1 MLWSMIATQS
11 HQVLTMQAWLGANGY
26 AASAACS
33 ADEGRKLAAAR
44 GGPSL
49 RAPAAARGAL
59 RGRGAAPRRL
69 DGRRAGAGRGTSA
82 DPCVTTNCERGVCTF
97 TARIDPHAGP
107 RGYWKFDECG
117 DVAAPVLGLERG
129 STYVF
134 SQADHSNWY
143 HPMAFAYAYD
153 AEHEGDDDAEMEPD
167 EAPPGGDDSCER
179 DDSCPAP
186 AYYEDGEMAGG
197 GDLGFGDYE
206 DAFRRPKGAWRASAY
221 HAELTLAGDY
231 DGDLFYYCYVHGG
244 MSGRIK
250 VLEGG
255 AKVQEADEPPL
266 PADYYKVP
274 SAYDASCGG
283 YDLEAYRDSG
293 GRCAHETFLC
303 TDDALPKGS
312 FGDCLIAMDCAMDY
326 EMRSFRRPSFFRAR
340 RPSPRRSGARRS
352 RTTRRRPS
360 CTR

>member
-1 MLWSMIATQS
+1 MEEEDEDEAEGPDDNEVVDMLWSMIATQS

-44 GGPSL
+44 GGPPL
-49 RAPAAARGAL
+49 RAPVAAAARGAL
-59 RGRGAAPRRL
+59 RGRGAAAAPRRL

-82 DPCVTTNCERGVCTF
+82 DPCVTTNCKRGVCTF

-186 AYYEDGEMAGG
+186 AYYEDGELAGG

-231 DGDLFYYCYVHGG
+231 GGDLFYYCYVP
-244 MSGRIK
+244 RQR
-250 VLEGG
+250 L
-255 AKVQEADEPPL
+255 
-266 PADYYKVP
+266 
-274 SAYDASCGG
+274 
-283 YDLEAYRDSG
+283 
-293 GRCAHETFLC
+293 
-303 TDDALPKGS
+303 
-312 FGDCLIAMDCAMDY
+312 Y
-326 EMRSFRRPSFFRAR
+326 ERF
-340 RPSPRRSGARRS
+340 
-352 RTTRRRPS
+352 
-360 CTR
+360 

>member
-1 MLWSMIATQS
+1 
-11 HQVLTMQAWLGANGY
+11 
-26 AASAACS
+26 
-33 ADEGRKLAAAR
+33 
-44 GGPSL
+44 
-49 RAPAAARGAL
+49 
-59 RGRGAAPRRL
+59 
-69 DGRRAGAGRGTSA
+69 
-82 DPCVTTNCERGVCTF
+82 
-97 TARIDPHAGP
+97 
-107 RGYWKFDECG
+107 
-117 DVAAPVLGLERG
+117 
-129 STYVF
+129 
-134 SQADHSNWY
+134 
-143 HPMAFAYAYD
+143 
-153 AEHEGDDDAEMEPD
+153 
-167 EAPPGGDDSCER
+167 
-179 DDSCPAP
+179 
-186 AYYEDGEMAGG
+186 
-197 GDLGFGDYE
+197 
-206 DAFRRPKGAWRASAY
+206 
-221 HAELTLAGDY
+221 
-231 DGDLFYYCYVHGG
+231 

-250 VLEGG
+250 VLEDG

-340 RPSPRRSGARRS
+340 RPSPPAVRLSFARAARAPVRPDVSFRARRPSPRRPGARRS

>member
-1 MLWSMIATQS
+1 
-11 HQVLTMQAWLGANGY
+11 
-26 AASAACS
+26 
-33 ADEGRKLAAAR
+33 
-44 GGPSL
+44 
-49 RAPAAARGAL
+49 
-59 RGRGAAPRRL
+59 
-69 DGRRAGAGRGTSA
+69 
-82 DPCVTTNCERGVCTF
+82 
-97 TARIDPHAGP
+97 
-107 RGYWKFDECG
+107 
-117 DVAAPVLGLERG
+117 
-129 STYVF
+129 
-134 SQADHSNWY
+134 
-143 HPMAFAYAYD
+143 
-153 AEHEGDDDAEMEPD
+153 
-167 EAPPGGDDSCER
+167 
-179 DDSCPAP
+179 
-186 AYYEDGEMAGG
+186 
-197 GDLGFGDYE
+197 
-206 DAFRRPKGAWRASAY
+206 
-221 HAELTLAGDY
+221 
-231 DGDLFYYCYVHGG
+231 

-303 TDDALPKGS
+303 TDDALPAGS

-340 RPSPRRSGARRS
+340 RPSPRPSVSFRARRPSPPSVRLSFARAALGSPRRSGARRS